1 MASVNTAAATHSFTG
16 GNNEVFSV
24 GTSGDAE
31 DFTWSVQYTLDLGT
45 TWSAY
50 KDVLGDSVFTGS
62 DGKVVQLLSETNR
75 VNLLT
80 MGTATSVLIEASK

>member
-1 MASVNTAAATHSFTG
+1 MASVNTAAATHAFTG

>member
-1 MASVNTAAATHSFTG
+1 MASVNTAAATHAFTG

-24 GTSGDAE
+24 GTSGNST

-45 TWSAY
+45 TWSEY
-50 KDVLGDSVFTGS
+50 KDGLGDSIFTGS
-62 DGKVVQLLSETNR
+62 DSKVVTLLSETNR

-80 MGTATSVLIEASK
+80 MGNATSVLIEASK